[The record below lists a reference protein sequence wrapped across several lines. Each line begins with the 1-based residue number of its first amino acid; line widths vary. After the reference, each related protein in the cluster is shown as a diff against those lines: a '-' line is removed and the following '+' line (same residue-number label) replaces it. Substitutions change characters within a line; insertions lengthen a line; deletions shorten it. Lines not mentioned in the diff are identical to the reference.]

1 MAQIM
6 NGKIVSEEILEK
18 IKLDTQKF
26 TNKGMRPPGL
36 AAVLIGD
43 NPASKI
49 YVSSKVKTCA
59 NLGFH
64 SEKIDLEKNIGLKD
78 VLELIKKLNDKEEID
93 GILIQLPLPE
103 HLDESLILEQVDS
116 KKDVDGFHP
125 QNLGKL
131 FIGEENMVPC
141 TPLGIMMILK
151 KYNIEIQGKNA
162 VIVGRSRIV
171 GKPLAMLLLK
181 ENATVTICHSKTK
194 NLEEITSKM
203 DILIAAIGKK
213 AFLTHKHIREGAVVV
228 DVGINRVTD
237 IEEAKRLFP
246 DDESKWKQVEEK
258 GSTLV
263 GDVFPPAMKDKAS
276 FFTPVPGGVG
286 PLTIAGLMMN
296 TFLSYK
302 KRVDFEKE

>member
-1 MAQIM
+1 MTQIM
-6 NGKIVSEEILEK
+6 NGKMVSDGIIEK
-18 IKLDTQKF
+18 IRLDTEKY
-26 TNKGMRPPGL
+26 TSRGIRPPGL

-64 SEKIDLEKNIGLKD
+64 SEKIDLEKNIEIKD
-78 VLELIKKLNDKEEID
+78 VLELIKKLNAKEEID

-103 HLDESLILEQVDS
+103 HLDESLILEQVDP

-125 QNLGKL
+125 HNLGKL
-131 FIGEENMVPC
+131 FIGEQTMVPC
-141 TPLGIMMILK
+141 TPLGIMALLK
-151 KYNIEIQGKNA
+151 KYNLEIQGKNA
-162 VIVGRSRIV
+162 VVVGRSRIV
-171 GKPLAMLLLK
+171 GKPLAMLLLQ
-181 ENATVTICHSKTK
+181 ENATVTICHSKTP
-194 NLEEITSKM
+194 NLEEITSKA
-203 DILIAAIGKK
+203 DILIAAMGKK
-213 AFLTHKHIREGAVVV
+213 AFLTHKHIKEGAVVV
-228 DVGINRVTD
+228 DVGINRVTH

-246 DDESKWKQVEEK
+246 DEESRWKQVEEK

-296 TFLSYK
+296 TFFSYK
-302 KRVDFEKE
+302 QKMDF